1 MRHQQPKYHKLK
13 ATLCLGTS
21 LFLSACETRDQ
32 SKGLGGAVGASLG
45 GIAGGL
51 SNPGKDGEYRTRNI
65 ILGSALGGMG
75 GLMAGGM
82 IHGETQQQKAEAY
95 GEGKKASQTL
105 DKGGA
110 PSLKEP
116 KVEAR
121 WVESRVQGNR
131 YIEGHFEY
139 IITEQAQWEA
149 Q

>member
-1 MRHQQPKYHKLK
+1 MRQLKPNYQKLK
-13 ATLCLGTS
+13 VTICLGAI
-21 LFLSACETRDQ
+21 LFLSACETMDQ

-51 SNPGKDGEYRTRNI
+51 SNSGKDGEYRTRNI
-65 ILGSALGGMG
+65 ILGSAIGGMG

-95 GEGKKASQTL
+95 GEGKRFSRTV
-105 DKGGA
+105 DKDGA
-110 PSLKEP
+110 PTLKEP

-139 IITEQAQWEA
+139 IITEQAKWDA

>member
-1 MRHQQPKYHKLK
+1 MRKLKPKYQKLK
-13 ATLCLGTS
+13 VMICLGTV
-21 LFLSACETRDQ
+21 LFLSACETIDQ
-32 SKGLGGAVGASLG
+32 SKGLGGAAGASLG

-65 ILGSALGGMG
+65 ILGSAIGGMG
-75 GLMAGGM
+75 GLIAGGM

-95 GEGKKASQTL
+95 RDGIKASRTV

-110 PSLKEP
+110 PTLKEP

-139 IITEQAQWEA
+139 IITEQAKWDA

>member
-1 MRHQQPKYHKLK
+1 MRQLKPKYQKLK
-13 ATLCLGTS
+13 VSLCLGTA
-21 LFLSACETRDQ
+21 LFLSACETMDQ
-32 SKGLGGAVGASLG
+32 SKGLGGAAGASLG

-51 SNPGKDGEYRTRNI
+51 SNPEKDGEYRTRNI
-65 ILGSALGGMG
+65 ILGSALGGISG
-75 GLMAGGM
+75 IIAGGV
-82 IHGETQQQKAEAY
+82 IHGGTQQQKVEAY
-95 GEGKKASQTL
+95 GEGKKAGRSV

-139 IITEQAQWEA
+139 IITEQAQWDA